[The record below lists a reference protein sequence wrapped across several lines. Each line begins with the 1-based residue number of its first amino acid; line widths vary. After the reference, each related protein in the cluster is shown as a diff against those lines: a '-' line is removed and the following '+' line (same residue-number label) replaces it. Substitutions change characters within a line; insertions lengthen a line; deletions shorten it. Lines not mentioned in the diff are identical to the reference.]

1 MSALAPLPV
10 ASMKNA
16 LQPDNFNEAQE
27 DEVATALHAE
37 LVDRVLRN
45 NNPVDASGSGSSSS
59 VVISDAQ
66 WTQGPLSGHQLV
78 LRNVNQQE
86 MTKGHRKCYQNK
98 GKFSLRPSLNLC
110 LRFSLLFHTQV
121 MPAGFRMWP
130 TMARTC
136 VSPKLSDD
144 CVTKRTPQPHWIC
157 VLSSIRQCGRPSTWA
172 TCPAPLSGSLR
183 TC

>member
-1 MSALAPLPV
+1 
-10 ASMKNA
+10 MKNA

-59 VVISDAQ
+59 VVTSDAQ

-98 GKFSLRPSLNLC
+98 GEFGRSPSLTLY
-110 LRFSLLFHTQV
+110 LTFLLFYHT
-121 MPAGFRMWP
+121 
-130 TMARTC
+130 
-136 VSPKLSDD
+136 
-144 CVTKRTPQPHWIC
+144 
-157 VLSSIRQCGRPSTWA
+157 
-172 TCPAPLSGSLR
+172 
-183 TC
+183 